1 MALLLCALLLLSLVG
16 CLEKAEKGEGDVQPA
31 VTEVP
36 AEDDGAP
43 EDTSAADALPA
54 ITLGDLTVTVGEL
67 RSLYNY
73 WVELNSYYGLAA
85 PSTAEEIKQIKDMG
99 LEWLLSSK
107 VLLWKAQQMGIEL
120 TEEKREQID
129 RQVEERINEYIAEF
143 TDQAQN
149 DLGEAATAAEV
160 ALKAREYLRKDVEE
174 YFGYSFEKW
183 VEEDVASGFRES
195 AFSELLQEKFNE
207 SVTVTEEQAKAWF
220 ETELANQ
227 EESFTKDHTAFK
239 SQVETYNL
247 GETDVPALYTP
258 EGFAQMQVITFDIDA
273 KDSATFSAN
282 DVKMTN
288 LEAEY
293 GKLVLQGKDEDR
305 QAEILKEYQELQ
317 TANDD
322 LLKTAREKAEKARE
336 DALNGMEFAQIF
348 DTYFSQE
355 GSMSFFGYA
364 KDEPRQDGTV
374 VFYTKEKDTEW
385 PEEVWTVAKDMQE
398 GEISELMLV
407 GDSFYLIK
415 RLADLPAGAKAF
427 DEDAAAYTAA
437 ALAAKRIE
445 EWEAIQE
452 DWLQEARNAA
462 VFYED
467 NYADV
472 GVK

>member
-1 MALLLCALLLLSLVG
+1 M
-16 CLEKAEKGEGDVQPA
+16 
-31 VTEVP
+31 
-36 AEDDGAP
+36 
-43 EDTSAADALPA
+43 
-54 ITLGDLTVTVGEL
+54 
-67 RSLYNY
+67 
-73 WVELNSYYGLAA
+73 
-85 PSTAEEIKQIKDMG
+85 
-99 LEWLLSSK
+99 
-107 VLLWKAQQMGIEL
+107 
-120 TEEKREQID
+120 
-129 RQVEERINEYIAEF
+129 
-143 TDQAQN
+143 
-149 DLGEAATAAEV
+149 
-160 ALKAREYLRKDVEE
+160 
-174 YFGYSFEKW
+174 
-183 VEEDVASGFRES
+183 
-195 AFSELLQEKFNE
+195 
-207 SVTVTEEQAKAWF
+207 
-220 ETELANQ
+220 
-227 EESFTKDHTAFK
+227 
-239 SQVETYNL
+239 
-247 GETDVPALYTP
+247 
-258 EGFAQMQVITFDIDA
+258 
-273 KDSATFSAN
+273 
-282 DVKMTN
+282 KMTN

-415 RLADLPAGAKAF
+415 RLADLPVGAKAF

>member
-195 AFSELLQEKFNE
+195 AFSELLQEK
-207 SVTVTEEQAKAWF
+207 A
-220 ETELANQ
+220 
-227 EESFTKDHTAFK
+227 HTADYIR
-239 SQVETYNL
+239 SETSIL
-247 GETDVPALYTP
+247 STP
-258 EGFAQMQVITFDIDA
+258 CIPYQ
-273 KDSATFSAN
+273 
-282 DVKMTN
+282 
-288 LEAEY
+288 
-293 GKLVLQGKDEDR
+293 DEC
-305 QAEILKEYQELQ
+305 
-317 TANDD
+317 T
-322 LLKTAREKAEKARE
+322 
-336 DALNGMEFAQIF
+336 
-348 DTYFSQE
+348 
-355 GSMSFFGYA
+355 
-364 KDEPRQDGTV
+364 
-374 VFYTKEKDTEW
+374 
-385 PEEVWTVAKDMQE
+385 
-398 GEISELMLV
+398 
-407 GDSFYLIK
+407 
-415 RLADLPAGAKAF
+415 
-427 DEDAAAYTAA
+427 
-437 ALAAKRIE
+437 
-445 EWEAIQE
+445 
-452 DWLQEARNAA
+452 
-462 VFYED
+462 
-467 NYADV
+467 
-472 GVK
+472 